1 MSVHYFN
8 TNLILKLTLLP
19 LLFAR
24 LEWDKGF
31 TIQHW
36 MKTVILITL
45 MCVTGATAW
54 AIIQMYVEPL
64 VRVLTVGGA
73 VLIGYVCVK
82 CLGENTVIAY
92 QRAKVSS
99 INIVTSSEMEKL
111 HTICEDVSAAA
122 STSAASAARA
132 AS

>member
-1 MSVHYFN
+1 MSVHYFT
-8 TNLILKLTLLP
+8 TNLTLKLTLLP
-19 LLFAR
+19 LPFAR

-111 HTICEDVSAAA
+111 HTICEDVSSAA

>member
-1 MSVHYFN
+1 
-8 TNLILKLTLLP
+8 
-19 LLFAR
+19 
-24 LEWDKGF
+24 
-31 TIQHW
+31 
-36 MKTVILITL
+36 

-111 HTICEDVSAAA
+111 HTICEDVSSAA

>member
-1 MSVHYFN
+1 
-8 TNLILKLTLLP
+8 
-19 LLFAR
+19 
-24 LEWDKGF
+24 
-31 TIQHW
+31 

-45 MCVTGATAW
+45 MCVTGAAAW
-54 AIIQMYVEPL
+54 AIIQMYTEPL

-111 HTICEDVSAAA
+111 HTICEDVSA
-122 STSAASAARA
+122 STSSAASAARA